1 MPRHTYGSAGIARYR
16 VAQLERELGRDHPAT
31 RAAYGRF
38 LGRTL
43 AAVPQ
48 RGSTTPEAIAWARE
62 SGAAPGYSNTQ
73 PQRDAQGAV
82 WAQLCQAHRD
92 KLEAAIAAGDV
103 KKMLGY
109 WVAASGGAKAM
120 AGR

>member
-1 MPRHTYGSAGIARYR
+1 MKVKCTW
-16 VAQLERELGRDHPAT
+16 AT
-31 RAAYGRF
+31 ATDGGCSRRA
-38 LGRTL
+38 
-43 AAVPQ
+43 
-48 RGSTTPEAIAWARE
+48 
-62 SGAAPGYSNTQ
+62 TQ

-82 WAQLCQAHRD
+82 WAQLCQVHHD
-92 KLEAAIAAGDV
+92 KLEAAIAAGDA